1 VEHVITAGD
10 TENAVVTFESVP
22 LDAGG
27 QYTIVALG
35 TLDADDDYDFGVRVF
50 IDSGNGDRFVD
61 LKIAE

>member
-1 VEHVITAGD
+1 
-10 TENAVVTFESVP
+10 VVTFESVT

-50 IDSGNGDRFVD
+50 IDSGDGDSFVD
-61 LKIAE
+61 LTIAG